1 MTRSPAKPL
10 GFTQL
15 LKTYLAPQAPRV
27 VILAAL
33 LFTGVGLQ
41 LLGPQI
47 LKRFVDSAVPGPAAL
62 PMATLWGL
70 AGLYI
75 AAALLTQAAQVA
87 TTWFSE
93 QVGWTAT
100 NSLRRDLAAHALGLD
115 LTFHNAKT
123 PGELIERV
131 DGDVTALATF
141 FSQFVLQILGSGLL
155 LAGILILITV
165 QDWRVGGVMTVFAA
179 VAAFAISRVTLI
191 GGPRW
196 TAERQARSEMA
207 GFLEERLG
215 GLDDIRANAG
225 GAHVM
230 RRHAAISASL
240 NHAGRRAGRI
250 GMAVNAAINA
260 LYAVGLAI
268 ALIGGVL
275 LFRRHEVTLGTVYL
289 FVQYTGMMAMP
300 LALIGMQL
308 QQFQS
313 AGAGL
318 GRVRDLQAI
327 ASRIVDGPGLDLPRR
342 PPGVTF
348 RDVSFAYDAA
358 APVLRDVCFDLA
370 PGETLGLLGRTGSG
384 KSTLIRL
391 LFRLYEIGEG
401 AILIDGQDIRRATL
415 AQLRARIGVVTQE
428 VQLFEA
434 TVRDNVTLFDPALSD
449 ARVLEVLEDIG
460 LGPLLARLPAGLDS
474 DLTAGGLSAGEAQ
487 LLAFARVFLRDP
499 ALVVLDE
506 ASSRLDPATD
516 RLVERAMDKL
526 LSPTP
531 GAPRRTAIIIAHK
544 LATVRRADRILILD
558 HGRVAEWGDRA
569 TLASDPASQ
578 FAGLLRSGVEGVLQ

>member
-1 MTRSPAKPL
+1 MAINSAEPL
-10 GFTQL
+10 GFAQL
-15 LKTYLAPQAPRV
+15 LKTYLGPQSGRV
-27 VILAAL
+27 AILAGL
-33 LFTGVGLQ
+33 LFAGVGLQ
-41 LLGPQI
+41 LIGPQI
-47 LKRFVDSAVPGPAAL
+47 LKRFVDSAIPGPAVL
-62 PMATLWGL
+62 PMATLWAL

-75 AAALLTQAAQVA
+75 AVALLIEAAQVA

-100 NSLRRDLAAHALGLD
+100 NRLRHDLAAHALGHD
-115 LTFHNAKT
+115 LIFQNAKT
-123 PGELIERV
+123 PGELIERI

-165 QDWRVGGVMTVFAA
+165 QDWRVGGVMTVFAVIAA
-179 VAAFAISRVTLI
+179 VAISRVTLI

-215 GLDDIRANAG
+215 GLDDISANAG

-230 RRHAAISASL
+230 RRHAAISGSL
-240 NHAGRRAGRI
+240 NHAGRRAGRM

-260 LYAVGLAI
+260 LYALGLAI
-268 ALIGGVL
+268 ALIGGVI
-275 LFRRHEVTLGTVYL
+275 LFRRHEITLGTVYL
-289 FVQYTGMMAMP
+289 FVQYTGMMAMS

-318 GRVRDLQAI
+318 GRVCDLQVI

-342 PPGVTF
+342 PPSVVF
-348 RDVSFAYDAA
+348 RDVNFAYDAA
-358 APVLRDVCFDLA
+358 APVLRDICFDLA

-449 ARVLEVLEDIG
+449 ARVLEVLVDIG
-460 LGPLLARLPAGLDS
+460 LGPWLERLPGGLDS

-487 LLAFARVFLRDP
+487 LLAFARVFLRDHG
-499 ALVVLDE
+499 LVVLDE

-516 RLVERAMDKL
+516 RLIERAMDKL
-526 LSPTP
+526 LRPSPT
-531 GAPRRTAIIIAHK
+531 APRRTAIVIAHK
-544 LATVRRADRILILD
+544 LAMVLRADKILILD
-558 HGRVAEWGDRA
+558 HGRVVEWGDRA
-569 TLASDPASQ
+569 ALASDPASH
-578 FAGLLRSGVEGVLQ
+578 FAGLLRSGVEGALQ

>member
-1 MTRSPAKPL
+1 MTVTAAKRL

-15 LKTYLAPQAPRV
+15 LKTYLAPQSGRV
-27 VILAAL
+27 AILAAL
-33 LFTGVGLQ
+33 LFAGVALQ
-41 LLGPQI
+41 LIGPQI
-47 LKRFVDSAVPGPAAL
+47 LKRFVDSAIPGPAAL
-62 PMATLWGL
+62 PMPVLWGL
-70 AGLYI
+70 AGVYL
-75 AAALLTQAAQVA
+75 AAALLTQATQVA

-100 NSLRRDLAAHALGLD
+100 NRLRGDLAAHALGLD

-123 PGELIERV
+123 PGELIERI

-165 QDWRVGGVMTVFAA
+165 QDWRVGGAMTVFA
-179 VAAFAISRVTLI
+179 VIAAFAISRVTLI

-240 NHAGRRAGRI
+240 KHAGRRAGRI

-268 ALIGGVL
+268 ALIGGL
-275 LFRRHEVTLGTVYL
+275 ILFRRHEVTLGTVYL

-327 ASRIVDGPGLDLPRR
+327 ASRIVDGPGLDLPSR
-342 PPGVTF
+342 PAGVTF
-348 RDVSFAYDAA
+348 QGVSFAYDGGG
-358 APVLRDVCFDLA
+358 PVLRDVSFDLE
-370 PGETLGLLGRTGSG
+370 PGQTLGLLGRTGSG

-401 AILIDGQDIRRATL
+401 AILVDGQDIRRATL

-434 TVRDNVTLFDPALSD
+434 SVRDNVTLFDPALSD
-449 ARVLEVLEDIG
+449 ARVLEVLDDLG
-460 LGPLLARLPAGLDS
+460 LAPWLRRLPAGLDS

-516 RLVERAMDKL
+516 RLIERAMDKL
-526 LSPTP
+526 LRPSPTV
-531 GAPRRTAIIIAHK
+531 PRRTAIIIAHK
-544 LATVRRADRILILD
+544 LATVRRADKILVLD

-569 TLASDPASQ
+569 TLASDPASH
-578 FAGLLRSGVEGVLQ
+578 FAGLLRSGIEGVLQ

>member
-1 MTRSPAKPL
+1 MAINSAEPL
-10 GFTQL
+10 GFAQL
-15 LKTYLAPQAPRV
+15 LKTYLGPQSGRV
-27 VILAAL
+27 AILAGL

-41 LLGPQI
+41 LIGPQI
-47 LKRFVDSAVPGPAAL
+47 LKRFVDSAIPGPAVL
-62 PMATLWGL
+62 PMATLWAL

-75 AAALLTQAAQVA
+75 AVALLIEAAQVA

-100 NSLRRDLAAHALGLD
+100 NRLRHDLAAHALGHD
-115 LTFHNAKT
+115 LIFQNAKT
-123 PGELIERV
+123 PGELIERI

-165 QDWRVGGVMTVFAA
+165 QDWRVGGVMTVFAVIAA
-179 VAAFAISRVTLI
+179 VAISRVTLI

-215 GLDDIRANAG
+215 GLDDISANAG

-230 RRHAAISASL
+230 RRHAAISGSL
-240 NHAGRRAGRI
+240 NHAGRSAGRM

-260 LYAVGLAI
+260 LYALGLAI
-268 ALIGGVL
+268 ALIGGVI
-275 LFRRHEVTLGTVYL
+275 LFRRHEITLGTVYL
-289 FVQYTGMMAMP
+289 FVQYTGMMAMS

-318 GRVRDLQAI
+318 GRVCDLQVI

-342 PPGVTF
+342 PPSVVF
-348 RDVSFAYDAA
+348 RDVNFAYDAA
-358 APVLRDVCFDLA
+358 APVLRDICFDLA

-415 AQLRARIGVVTQE
+415 AQLRAR
-428 VQLFEA
+428 
-434 TVRDNVTLFDPALSD
+434 
-449 ARVLEVLEDIG
+449 VLEVLVDIG
-460 LGPLLARLPAGLDS
+460 LGPWLERLPGGLDS

-487 LLAFARVFLRDP
+487 LLAFARVFLRDHG
-499 ALVVLDE
+499 LVVLDE
-506 ASSRLDPATD
+506 ACSRLDPATD
-516 RLVERAMDKL
+516 RLIERAMDKL
-526 LSPTP
+526 LRPSPT
-531 GAPRRTAIIIAHK
+531 APRRTAIVIAHK
-544 LATVRRADRILILD
+544 LAMVLRADKILILD
-558 HGRVAEWGDRA
+558 HGRVVEWGDRA
-569 TLASDPASQ
+569 ALASDPASH
-578 FAGLLRSGVEGVLQ
+578 FAGLLRSGVEGALQ